1 MRESCER
8 EKEHA
13 LAATRDR
20 LTELKNSELQKLR
33 DALAKERDQEIRVL
47 NRHNEEL
54 VQRLKADVAR
64 EKDDAVKVAL
74 ELQKKALCEQRDLVA
89 SPGTTSSALVVRL
102 QRENKQLKETN
113 QLLNSSKDV
122 GETCDTVG
130 GKNQHSGDG
139 MKRDIVEM
147 RQEVADGSVHKN
159 DVRLLQK
166 EPIVK
171 AVTLAEEMAE
181 EKTQVERRL
190 SNSECAPAALSQS
203 DCDADDNR
211 TSHMN
216 MSANEDIEMVSCAQF
231 NFSTGSLLSSLHT
244 YMQLTGCSL

>member
-20 LTELKNSELQKLR
+20 LTELKNHELQKLR

-122 GETCDTVG
+122 GETCDTVEV
-130 GKNQHSGDG
+130 KNHHSADG
-139 MKRDIVEM
+139 MERDIVET
-147 RQEVADGSVHKN
+147 RQEVA

-166 EPIVK
+166 EPVVK
-171 AVTLAEEMAE
+171 AITLAEEMAE

-190 SNSECAPAALSQS
+190 SNSESAQSAALSQS

-216 MSANEDIEMVSCAQF
+216 MSANEDVEMVSCAQF
-231 NFSTGSLLSSLHT
+231 NFSTGSLLSSLHVHV
-244 YMQLTGCSL
+244 QLTLIII